1 MPICD
6 KLAANFSLFTPPMT
20 TWLATTAP
28 GLDLQQDGR
37 LRATGDW
44 TFRQAPALLELIA
57 DAGHD
62 ATGVDAHAIS
72 RLDAT
77 GSQLL
82 LSVLNRFGLPA
93 QALDA
98 RPEHAALIDAVR
110 AAAAQRPAEPV
121 HPGLLYRILEHTG
134 SQVLNAQHNILIFL
148 SFLGQTLL
156 SLLESLFNP
165 RHWRVTSVVFH
176 MQAVGL
182 NAVPLVM
189 LLSFMVG
196 SVVAFLGATVLSEFG
211 AQLWVVELVG
221 VAFFREFGVLL
232 TAILLAG
239 RTASAFTA
247 QIGSMK
253 SGEELDAIRTMG
265 LNPIELLVL
274 PRLKALLLTLPL
286 LTFLAT
292 MAGLLGG
299 MAVCVWHLGISPEM
313 FIARLQS
320 ELSPRHFW
328 IGMSKAPI
336 FAVVIGLIGCLEGF
350 KVENNAQSVGEHTT
364 SSVVQTIALV
374 ILLDAFAAMFFMELD
389 L

>member
-1 MPICD
+1 MPM
-6 KLAANFSLFTPPMT
+6 A
-20 TWLATTAP
+20 TWLDNTEP
-28 GLDLQQDGR
+28 GLRPDPQQTER
-37 LRATGDW
+37 LLASGDW
-44 TFRQAPALLELIA
+44 TFRQAEHLLALIA
-57 DAGHD
+57 GAGKGIQ
-62 ATGVDAHAIS
+62 AVDACAVT
-72 RLDAT
+72 RLDAS
-77 GSQLL
+77 GSKLL
-82 LSVLNRFGLPA
+82 LNLMAQLGLPA
-93 QALDA
+93 PELLAK
-98 RPEHAALIDAVR
+98 PEHATLIEAVR
-110 AAAAQRPAEPV
+110 NAGAPLPSTPATGNSMV
-121 HPGLLYRILEHTG
+121 RILESIG
-134 SQVLNAQHNILIFL
+134 RWVVNAYWNILVFL
-148 SFLGQTLL
+148 DFLGRTLL
-156 SLLESLFNP
+156 SLMESFFNP
-165 RHWRVTSVVFH
+165 RHWRVTSIVFH

-196 SVVAFLGATVLSEFG
+196 AVVAFLGATVLSEFG

-265 LNPIELLVL
+265 LDPIELLVL

-292 MAGLLGG
+292 IAGLLGG
-299 MAVCVWHLGISPEM
+299 MAVCVWHLDISPEM
-313 FIARLQS
+313 FIGRLQN

-328 IGMSKAPI
+328 VGMSKAPI
-336 FAVVIGLIGCLEGF
+336 FAMVIGLIGCLEGF
-350 KVENNAQSVGEHTT
+350 KVKNNAQSVGEHTT
-364 SSVVQTIALV
+364 SSVVQSISLV
-374 ILLDAFAAMFFMELD
+374 ILLDALAAMFFMELD

>member
-1 MPICD
+1 MPM
-6 KLAANFSLFTPPMT
+6 A
-20 TWLATTAP
+20 TWHDNTEP
-28 GLDLQQDGR
+28 GLHPDPQQSDR
-37 LRATGDW
+37 LLASGDW
-44 TFRQAPALLELIA
+44 TFRQAQHLLDLVAGSGKNVQAL
-57 DAGHD
+57 DAR
-62 ATGVDAHAIS
+62 AIT
-72 RLDAT
+72 RLDAS

-82 LSVLNRFGLPA
+82 LSLMTRLGLPVT
-93 QALDA
+93 ALTA
-98 RPEHAALIDAVR
+98 KPEHAALIEAVR
-110 AAAAQRPAEPV
+110 NSGAPLPPSPPA
-121 HPGLLYRILEHTG
+121 GKLLYRILEAIG
-134 SQVLNAQHNILIFL
+134 QWVANAYANILIFL
-148 SFLGQTLL
+148 DFLGRTLL
-156 SLLESLFNP
+156 SLIESLLNP
-165 RHWRVTSVVFH
+165 RHWRVTSIVFH
-176 MQAVGL
+176 MQSVGL

-196 SVVAFLGATVLSEFG
+196 AVVAFLGATVLSEFG

-265 LNPIELLVL
+265 LDPIELLVL

-299 MAVCVWHLGISPEM
+299 MAVCVWHLDISPEM
-313 FIARLQS
+313 FIGRLQN

-328 IGMSKAPI
+328 VGMSKAPI
-336 FAVVIGLIGCLEGF
+336 FAMVIGLIGCLEGF
-350 KVENNAQSVGEHTT
+350 KVKNNAQSVGEHTT
-364 SSVVQTIALV
+364 SSVVQSISLV
-374 ILLDAFAAMFFMELD
+374 ILLDALAAMFFMELD

>member
-1 MPICD
+1 MSVMPM
-6 KLAANFSLFTPPMT
+6 A
-20 TWLATTAP
+20 TWHDNTEP
-28 GLDLQQDGR
+28 GLHPDPQQSDR
-37 LRATGDW
+37 LLASGDW
-44 TFRQAPALLELIA
+44 TFRQAQHLLDLIA
-57 DAGHD
+57 GSGKNVQALDAR
-62 ATGVDAHAIS
+62 AIT
-72 RLDAT
+72 RLDAS

-82 LSVLNRFGLPA
+82 LSLMTRLGLPVT
-93 QALDA
+93 ALTA
-98 RPEHAALIDAVR
+98 KPEHAALIEAVR
-110 AAAAQRPAEPV
+110 NSGAPLPPSPPA
-121 HPGLLYRILEHTG
+121 GKLLYRILEAIG
-134 SQVLNAQHNILIFL
+134 QWVANAYANILIFL
-148 SFLGQTLL
+148 DFLGRTLL
-156 SLLESLFNP
+156 SLIESLLNP
-165 RHWRVTSVVFH
+165 RHWRVTSIVFH
-176 MQAVGL
+176 MQSVGL

-196 SVVAFLGATVLSEFG
+196 AVVAFLGATVLSEFG

-265 LNPIELLVL
+265 LDPIELLVL

-299 MAVCVWHLGISPEM
+299 MAVCVWHLDISPEM
-313 FIARLQS
+313 FIGRLQN

-328 IGMSKAPI
+328 VGMSKAPI
-336 FAVVIGLIGCLEGF
+336 FAMVIGLIGCLEGF
-350 KVENNAQSVGEHTT
+350 KVKNNAQSVGEHTT
-364 SSVVQTIALV
+364 SSVVQSISLV
-374 ILLDAFAAMFFMELD
+374 ILLDALAAMFFMELD

>member
-1 MPICD
+1 M
-6 KLAANFSLFTPPMT
+6 A
-20 TWLATTAP
+20 TWLDNTEP
-28 GLDLQQDGR
+28 GLRPDPQQTER
-37 LRATGDW
+37 LLASGDW
-44 TFRQAPALLELIA
+44 TFRQAEHLLALIAGAGKGIQAVDACAVTRLDASGSKLLLNLMAQLGLPAPALLA
-57 DAGHD
+57 K
-62 ATGVDAHAIS
+62 
-72 RLDAT
+72 
-77 GSQLL
+77 
-82 LSVLNRFGLPA
+82 
-93 QALDA
+93 
-98 RPEHAALIDAVR
+98 PEHATLIEAVR
-110 AAAAQRPAEPV
+110 NAGAPLPSTPATGNSMV
-121 HPGLLYRILEHTG
+121 RILESIG
-134 SQVLNAQHNILIFL
+134 RWVVNAYWNILVFL
-148 SFLGQTLL
+148 DFLGRTLL
-156 SLLESLFNP
+156 SLMESFFNP
-165 RHWRVTSVVFH
+165 RHWRVTSIVFH

-196 SVVAFLGATVLSEFG
+196 AVVAFLGATVLSEFG

-265 LNPIELLVL
+265 LDPIELLVL

-292 MAGLLGG
+292 IAGLLGG
-299 MAVCVWHLGISPEM
+299 MAVCVWHLDISPEM
-313 FIARLQS
+313 FIGRLQN

-328 IGMSKAPI
+328 VGMSKAPI
-336 FAVVIGLIGCLEGF
+336 FAMVIGLIGCLEGF
-350 KVENNAQSVGEHTT
+350 KVKNNAQSVGEHTT
-364 SSVVQTIALV
+364 SSVVQSISLV
-374 ILLDAFAAMFFMELD
+374 ILLDALAAMFFMELD

>member
-1 MPICD
+1 MPM
-6 KLAANFSLFTPPMT
+6 A
-20 TWLATTAP
+20 TWLDNTQP
-28 GLDLQQDGR
+28 GLRPDPQQADR
-37 LRATGDW
+37 LLVSGDW
-44 TFRQAPALLELIA
+44 TFRQAERLLLLI
-57 DAGHD
+57 D
-62 ATGVDAHAIS
+62 GVDKGIQTLDAHAVT
-72 RLDAT
+72 RLDAS
-77 GSQLL
+77 GSKLL
-82 LSVLNRFGLPA
+82 LTLMAQLGLPA
-93 QALDA
+93 PALA
-98 RPEHAALIDAVR
+98 AKPEHAALIDAVR
-110 AAAAQRPAEPV
+110 NAGAPLPAKPSASS
-121 HPGLLYRILEHTG
+121 PMFRILEGIGRWVT
-134 SQVLNAQHNILIFL
+134 NAYWNILVFL
-148 SFLGQTLL
+148 DFLGRTLL
-156 SLLESLFNP
+156 SLMESLLNP
-165 RHWRVTSVVFH
+165 RHWRVTSIIFH

-196 SVVAFLGATVLSEFG
+196 AVVAFLGATVLSEFG

-265 LNPIELLVL
+265 LDPIELLVL

-299 MAVCVWHLGISPEM
+299 MAVCVWHLDISPEM
-313 FIARLQS
+313 FIARLQN

-328 IGMSKAPI
+328 VGMSKAPI
-336 FAVVIGLIGCLEGF
+336 FAMVIGLIGCLEGF
-350 KVENNAQSVGEHTT
+350 KVKNNAQSVGEHTT
-364 SSVVQTIALV
+364 SSVVQSISLV
-374 ILLDAFAAMFFMELD
+374 ILLDALAAMFFMELD

>member
-1 MPICD
+1 M
-6 KLAANFSLFTPPMT
+6 SVTPMA
-20 TWLATTAP
+20 TWLDTTEP
-28 GLDLQQDGR
+28 GLQPDPQQPDR
-37 LRATGDW
+37 LLVSGDW
-44 TFRQAPALLELIA
+44 TFRQAERLLVLIA
-57 DAGHD
+57 GAGRGIQTIDAR
-62 ATGVDAHAIS
+62 ALT
-72 RLDAT
+72 RLDAS
-77 GSQLL
+77 GSKLL
-82 LSVLNRFGLPA
+82 LTLMDRLGLPLP
-93 QALDA
+93 ALA
-98 RPEHAALIDAVR
+98 SKPEHAALIEAVR
-110 AAAAQRPAEPV
+110 NSGAALPAPPSAGKPF
-121 HPGLLYRILEHTG
+121 HRMLEAIG
-134 SQVLNAQHNILIFL
+134 RWVANAYGNILIFL
-148 SFLGQTLL
+148 DFLGRTLL
-156 SLLESLFNP
+156 SLMESLLNP
-165 RHWRVTSVVFH
+165 RHWRVTSIVFH

-196 SVVAFLGATVLSEFG
+196 AVVAFLGATVLSEFG

-265 LNPIELLVL
+265 LDPIELLVL

-299 MAVCVWHLGISPEM
+299 MAVCVWHLDISPEM
-313 FIARLQS
+313 FIGRLQN

-328 IGMSKAPI
+328 VGMSKAPI
-336 FAVVIGLIGCLEGF
+336 FAMVIGLIGCLEGF
-350 KVENNAQSVGEHTT
+350 KVKNNAQSVGEHTT
-364 SSVVQTIALV
+364 SSVVQTISLV
-374 ILLDAFAAMFFMELD
+374 ILLDALAAMFFMELD

>member
-1 MPICD
+1 M
-6 KLAANFSLFTPPMT
+6 A
-20 TWLATTAP
+20 TWLDTTEP
-28 GLDLQQDGR
+28 GLRPDPQQPDR
-37 LRATGDW
+37 LLVSGDW
-44 TFRQAPALLELIA
+44 TFRQAVRLLVLIA
-57 DAGHD
+57 GSGTGIQTIDAR
-62 ATGVDAHAIS
+62 AIT
-72 RLDAT
+72 RLDAS
-77 GSQLL
+77 GSKLL
-82 LSVLNRFGLPA
+82 LILMDRLGLPLPTLA
-93 QALDA
+93 SK
-98 RPEHAALIDAVR
+98 PEHAALIEAVR
-110 AAAAQRPAEPV
+110 NSGAPLPAPPSAGKPF
-121 HPGLLYRILEHTG
+121 HRMLEAVG
-134 SQVLNAQHNILIFL
+134 RWVANAYGNILIFL
-148 SFLGQTLL
+148 DFLGRTLL
-156 SLLESLFNP
+156 SLMESLFNP
-165 RHWRVTSVVFH
+165 RHWRVTSIVFH

-196 SVVAFLGATVLSEFG
+196 AVVAFLGATVLSKFG

-265 LNPIELLVL
+265 LDPIELLVL

-299 MAVCVWHLGISPEM
+299 MAVCVWHLDISPEM
-313 FIARLQS
+313 FIGRVQN

-328 IGMSKAPI
+328 VGMSKAPI
-336 FAVVIGLIGCLEGF
+336 FAMVIGLIGCLEGF
-350 KVENNAQSVGEHTT
+350 KVKNNAQSVGEHTT
-364 SSVVQTIALV
+364 SSVVQTISLV
-374 ILLDAFAAMFFMELD
+374 ILLDALAAMFFMELD